1 MSTLKDR
8 LTADMR
14 AALKARDELTT
25 STLRMALAAVGNAEV
40 AGREKRELSDDE
52 VLAVLTKEAKK
63 RREAA
68 VAFADAGRA
77 EQAGKETAEG
87 EVLERYLPKQLS
99 DDELAELVSGALA
112 AGGFTG
118 KAQMGPAMKA
128 AQGAVAGR
136 AEGGRV
142 AAEVRRQ
149 LGLCPRRSG
158 SAEMTTATS
167 RGRWPSLLSA
177 VSSAVVPAGRRYPVR
192 PGHPAGPA
200 WRCRPAP
207 GCPGRS

>member
-14 AALKARDELTT
+14 SALKARDELTT
-25 STLRMALAAVGNAEV
+25 STLRMALAAVGTAEV
-40 AGREKRELSDDE
+40 AGKAKRDLSDDE

-68 VAFADAGRA
+68 TAFADAGRA
-77 EQAGKETAEG
+77 EQAAKETAEG
-87 EVLERYLPKQLS
+87 EVLDRYLPKQLS
-99 DDELAELVSGALA
+99 DAELTELVSGALA

-128 AQGAVAGR
+128 AQAAVAGQ

-142 AAEVRRQ
+142 AGEVRRQ
-149 LGLCPRRSG
+149 LGL
-158 SAEMTTATS
+158 
-167 RGRWPSLLSA
+167 
-177 VSSAVVPAGRRYPVR
+177 
-192 PGHPAGPA
+192 
-200 WRCRPAP
+200 
-207 GCPGRS
+207 

>member
-25 STLRMALAAVGNAEV
+25 STLRMALAAVGTAEV
-40 AGREKRELSDDE
+40 AGKAKRELSDDE

-68 VAFADAGRA
+68 TAFSDAGRT
-77 EQAGKETAEG
+77 EQAAKETAEG
-87 EVLERYLPKQLS
+87 EVLERYLPQQLS
-99 DDELAELVSGALA
+99 DAELTDLVAGALA

-128 AQGAVAGR
+128 AQAAVAGR
-136 AEGGRV
+136 AAGGRV
-142 AAEVRRQ
+142 AAAVRRQ
-149 LGLCPRRSG
+149 LGL
-158 SAEMTTATS
+158 
-167 RGRWPSLLSA
+167 
-177 VSSAVVPAGRRYPVR
+177 
-192 PGHPAGPA
+192 
-200 WRCRPAP
+200 
-207 GCPGRS
+207 